1 MTGCRGVSTL
11 AVAKLTSMAGRV
23 AAAHHANLGK
33 ALQQESGLL
42 RATSEELE
50 ALPCDVRHRLCMVFA
65 SFLGRG
71 RGSSSSSSSDA
82 EESSRRATEDL
93 FHQLLNTMK
102 CRSVEEV
109 TKMISHFGRTSVLE
123 GDLLRGL
130 LVQVPSLEP
139 SSRDIVA
146 LFQAL
151 GELPNWVAKRLGAS
165 EELRAWMEDT
175 HTKEYLSRLT
185 QGQQKEVQMSLAKL
199 RYHEQELSNTSLQKH
214 SQIDSFPNSES
225 AGASQLVALLL
236 ATAHRGEPIPR
247 GLADDLAARKDLSEQ
262 DLATCLWALAE
273 RGDGQNPLW
282 RAAHR
287 RLADSLQPLPGPRA
301 TSMFLWAFAKAHQA
315 PPARLTRVAHP
326 ASCSS
331 SSYEAQSLA

>member
-93 FHQLLNTMK
+93 F
-102 CRSVEEV
+102 
-109 TKMISHFGRTSVLE
+109 LE